1 MEPQLCS
8 SLILSCSEP
17 GTSGPFWRWIG
28 TVFEELSQT
37 WKWIYNREA
46 AVWSRGLWCHVEC
59 HMVINKFKWQKCLP
73 SQGSRGCLR
82 DKVSQWGL
90 RGGELT
96 AQNRPK
102 NRSMSNRVG
111 SWIWVHLYHT
121 VEYIFHVQDAR
132 KPLLKSLITIM
143 INNISI
149 LPLFSLSYEEK
160 RCFFPHRVLYRVLA
174 VLWIKSGL

>member
-1 MEPQLCS
+1 MACLYCTWRTKRIGKCPFHFLSPLDIYVSNINVFISASCFTGKHNKQQMNHFHPEPQICS

-73 SQGSRGCLR
+73 SQRSRGCLR
-82 DKVSQWGL
+82 DIVSQWGL
-90 RGGELT
+90 RGGEL
-96 AQNRPK
+96 A
-102 NRSMSNRVG
+102 
-111 SWIWVHLYHT
+111 
-121 VEYIFHVQDAR
+121 A
-132 KPLLKSLITIM
+132 
-143 INNISI
+143 
-149 LPLFSLSYEEK
+149 
-160 RCFFPHRVLYRVLA
+160 
-174 VLWIKSGL
+174 